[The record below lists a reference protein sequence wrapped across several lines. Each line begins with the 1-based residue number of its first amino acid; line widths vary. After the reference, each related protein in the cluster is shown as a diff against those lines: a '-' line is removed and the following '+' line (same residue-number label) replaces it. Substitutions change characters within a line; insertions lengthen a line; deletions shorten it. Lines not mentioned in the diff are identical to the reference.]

1 MEVCFMRI
9 LTIGVYGFTH
19 DTFRAALLRSQPG
32 VFVDT
37 RRRRGVR
44 GSQYSFA
51 NSQRLQAL
59 LAELDIPY
67 IHMADLAPPEAAI
80 KAQDAAD
87 HAAHIARHD
96 RSALTP
102 EFVAA
107 YEHEVLAGFD
117 SQAFVESLPGN
128 PDSILIF
135 CIEGNPHA
143 CHRSLLAARLAHD
156 LGATVEDIVP

>member
-1 MEVCFMRI
+1 MDAI
-9 LTIGVYGFTH
+9 LTLGVYGFSH
-19 DTFRAALLRSQPG
+19 DIFRDALERHRPG
-32 VFVDT
+32 IFIET

-67 IHMADLAPPEAAI
+67 IHALELAPPEAVI

-96 RSALTP
+96 RSELTP
-102 EFVAA
+102 EFVNA
-107 YEHEVLAGFD
+107 YEREVLAGFH
-117 SQAFVESLPGN
+117 SRAFVESLPGN
-128 PDSILIF
+128 PESILLF
-135 CIEGNPHA
+135 CVEGNPPA
-143 CHRSLLAARLAHD
+143 CHRSLLAARLASD
-156 LGATVEDIVP
+156 LGVTVEHIVP